1 MLKRIKNFFE
11 DIDSETNT
19 PASKHTLEEKHLAAA
34 ALMVEAATLDGEFDA
49 DEKAAIENIL
59 STHFKLSKEE
69 GDQLL
74 DEAIKRQEGST
85 HLLRFTKVVKD
96 QYDEDERIELIEMM
110 WEVVYADGHLHDYE
124 ANLLRRI
131 GGLIYVSD
139 RDRGD
144 AKKRVL
150 TKLGIDN

>member
-1 MLKRIKNFFE
+1 MLSKIKNFFE
-11 DIDSETNT
+11 DIDSETKT
-19 PASKHTLEEKHLAAA
+19 SQKKHSLEEKHLAAA
-34 ALMVEAATLDGEFDA
+34 ALMVEAATLDGEFDS
-49 DEKAAIENIL
+49 DEKQTIEKIL
-59 STHFKLSKEE
+59 SNHFGLSKDE

-74 DEAIKRQEGST
+74 DEAIKRQDDSS
-85 HLLRFTKVVKD
+85 HLLRFTKAIKD
-96 QYDEDERIELIEMM
+96 HYDEDERIELMEMM
-110 WEVVYADGHLHDYE
+110 WEVVYADGILHDYE

-150 TKLGIDN
+150 AKLGIE